1 MGGREDGRG
10 GPTMFEKQENE
21 GEGLVLHS
29 AGWIEAL
36 TKVRVT
42 KKQRWADRGW
52 ISMVLAE
59 RG

>member
-1 MGGREDGRG
+1 MGGRG
-10 GPTMFEKQENE
+10 GTTLFAKQENE